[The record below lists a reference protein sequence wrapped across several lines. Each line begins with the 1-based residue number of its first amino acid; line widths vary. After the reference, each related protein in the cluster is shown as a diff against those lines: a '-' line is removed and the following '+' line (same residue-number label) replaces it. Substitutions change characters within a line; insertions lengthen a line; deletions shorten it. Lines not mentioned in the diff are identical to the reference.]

1 MICGFHACISILK
14 SSCVDFFPLF
24 VPLFLII
31 QKELEIML
39 PFSVTWKS
47 KIEWH
52 ADDDDF
58 MPNVWTSDLIYIIPG
73 TL

>member
-14 SSCVDFFPLF
+14 SSCVEILQF
-24 VPLFLII
+24 VPLFPIL

-47 KIEWH
+47 KIEWD
-52 ADDDDF
+52 ADADDF